1 MGNKMRSDARDFI
14 STQRVLLFPPLRSR
28 LRYLIHRVVEDFDL
42 LDSFSVG
49 EAAAR
54 RTAVCLADKRLH
66 APLEENR
73 SRSHAPS
80 HWTER
85 SSIDN
90 QTEADGE
97 GAPRQEKLPPGHAK
111 SRNRPDKARYTGRAD
126 CRNGGQNRRDG
137 KFNFKR
143 ETRNREGRRHP
154 GKERTDGS
162 KLPVPADEEESGQIS
177 QEAAPQRPLSGG
189 NVGRTEEGEQSS
201 TSHLQPTENE
211 GDLQKDRPTE
221 DPAADHV
228 LDGIP
233 QEAEAQQG
241 PRSKEETTFPSAE
254 ARAARDGSRL
264 GSEGSR
270 CESVSPLVEAAEG
283 VSGERVVRHG
293 LRSPRPTSKTTGAA
307 GPRAVQREDQAAP
320 GDERPLPSS
329 GDAEEVV
336 SHQESQPAPREQ
348 RDESSRAGNV
358 ANAGAEHGAVGV
370 ESEDSAAQSPDP
382 PNPAADSTDLLK
394 ELAAC
399 LGQLTIGVEH
409 PQCDY
414 STYQSEED
422 HITCLEFGH
431 IIEIYDFSPQLS
443 TEDIQQAFSSFQK
456 AGFRIKWV
464 DSTHALGIFSC
475 PDSASQALSVT
486 HSQLKTRPLS
496 QATKQSKLKVARTS
510 EFLQPVKERA
520 QTNTVI
526 AKRLVFRA
534 LGLQMSE
541 WKGQRDARPK
551 AGGDRNVQPR
561 RNPDDIS
568 DDPLVI
574 PAVDTA
580 AE

>member
-1 MGNKMRSDARDFI
+1 MRRRAQSQPRPAPGPSRCTTSPVAELECFLSKTVDDPNK
-14 STQRVLLFPPLRSR
+14 VLLFPPLRSR

-85 SSIDN
+85 SSIDG

-162 KLPVPADEEESGQIS
+162 KLPVPADEEESGPIS

-211 GDLQKDRPTE
+211 GDFQKDRTRE

-443 TEDIQQAFSSFQK
+443 TEDIQQAFSK
-456 AGFRIKWV
+456 
-464 DSTHALGIFSC
+464 
-475 PDSASQALSVT
+475 
-486 HSQLKTRPLS
+486 
-496 QATKQSKLKVARTS
+496 
-510 EFLQPVKERA
+510 FLQPVKERA

-568 DDPLVI
+568 DGPLVVRI
-574 PAVDTA
+574 YAPRLSLLCFWLPVVFRFLT
-580 AE
+580 